1 MIMRT
6 CIGIDCIAIGVLVT
20 SFGLF
25 VLIFEK
31 LSAIIH
37 QACEKI
43 SQAFPRFFCL
53 R

>member
-1 MIMRT
+1 MMMRT

-20 SFGLF
+20 VFCLF

-37 QACEKI
+37 QASEKI
-43 SQAFPRFFCL
+43 SQAFPQFFCH